1 MFEITLFGV
10 IFMDKNAK
18 NKIKASSEKDLS
30 PQWQYS
36 RT

>member
-1 MFEITLFGV
+1 MFEIMLFGV

-18 NKIKASSEKDLS
+18 NQTKASSEKDLS
-30 PQWQYS
+30 PQWEYS